1 MPIEYAIKADRN
13 LLKAARKLF
22 GSSVSKAYIACSY
35 NDQYMSKQDA
45 REELKRLK
53 YKEELQGKLDFD
65 NCSIIIIINGRVI
78 ELRSSEWGSASEFN
92 FEEALEF

>member
-1 MPIEYAIKADRN
+1 MPIEYAIKADKE

-22 GSSVSKAYIACSY
+22 GNAVSKAYVACSY

-53 YKEELQGKLDFD
+53 YKEELQGRLDFD
-65 NCSIIIIINGRVI
+65 GCSIILIINGKPI
-78 ELRSSEWGSASEFN
+78 ELRSSEWGSVSEFN
-92 FEEALEF
+92 FDEAVEL

>member
-45 REELKRLK
+45 RECLKINK
-53 YKEELQGKLDFD
+53 YKEEIKGQVDF
-65 NCSIIIIINGRVI
+65 CGSIVVLIINGKPI

-92 FEEALEF
+92 FEEALEL